1 MAKYDIEEGE
11 YDVRGSRFAIVS
23 AKFNRAITDQLLAG
37 ALDTLTRHNVPE
49 DAVDVIRVPGA
60 FELPMAAQCAA
71 AAGQVAA
78 VITLGAVIRG
88 GTPHFEY
95 ICTQCAH
102 GLMQVSLNQ
111 DLPVIFGVLTTDTL
125 EQAVE
130 RTGGSEGHKGAEAAI
145 AALEMV
151 TLLKGLRA

>member
-23 AKFNRAITDQLLAG
+23 AKYNRAITDQLLAG

-60 FELPMAAQCAA
+60 FELPMAAQC